1 MIHVLS
7 QGRFFYFRPQLLQ
20 GRKPGKENKMKKFIT
35 ALAAGSM
42 ALSLAACSSSDSADA
57 GNADKGE
64 AQEIL
69 IGISPDY
76 PPYES
81 KNTEGDI
88 EGFDVDM
95 TKWLFDYLNENG
107 HNYTYEFVELSFDT
121 IISSL
126 QAGQIDLGIS
136 GFTYDEDREGIFSD
150 SYYDSAQVIIVN
162 SGSDIKS
169 SADLKGKKVGAQQ
182 GTTGESVA
190 NTVDAADVQAISDA
204 KVLMENLKAE
214 GIDAVIID
222 KAVADSYAANGDY
235 TVIDEKLLDEE
246 NLIYTTED
254 HKELL
259 DEINTA
265 IKAFKESDDYAKLTE
280 KWFVSTNE

>member
-1 MIHVLS
+1 
-7 QGRFFYFRPQLLQ
+7 
-20 GRKPGKENKMKKFIT
+20 MKKLMT
-35 ALAAGSM
+35 VLAAGSM
-42 ALSLAACSSSDSADA
+42 ALTLAACSNAGSNDA
-57 GNADKGE
+57 AGSE
-64 AQEIL
+64 APAEAKEIL

-81 KNTEGDI
+81 KNTAGEI

-107 HNYTYEFVELSFDT
+107 YNYTYDFEELSFDT

-150 SYYDSAQVIIVN
+150 SYYDSAQVIVVKAD
-162 SGSDIKS
+162 SDIAS
-169 SADLKGKKVGAQQ
+169 SADLAGKKVGAQQ
-182 GTTGESVA
+182 GTTGETVA
-190 NTVDAADVQAISDA
+190 GTVDAADVQAISDA
-204 KVLMENLKAE
+204 KVLMENLKAD

-222 KAVADSYAANGDY
+222 KAVADSYAANGEY
-235 TVIDEKLLDEE
+235 KVLDEELLDEE

-259 DEINTA
+259 DQINTV
-265 IKAFKESDDYAKLTE
+265 IKAFKESDDYTKLTE
-280 KWFVSTNE
+280 KWFVASNE

>member
-1 MIHVLS
+1 
-7 QGRFFYFRPQLLQ
+7 
-20 GRKPGKENKMKKFIT
+20 MKKLMSI
-35 ALAAGSM
+35 LAAGSM
-42 ALSLAACSSSDSADA
+42 ALTMAACSNSDSAA
-57 GNADKGE
+57 ADDGKKEE
-64 AQEIL
+64 AKEIL

-81 KNTEGDI
+81 KNTAGEI

-136 GFTYDEDREGIFSD
+136 GFTYDEEREGIFSD
-150 SYYDSAQVIIVN
+150 SYYDSAQVIIVK
-162 SGSDIKS
+162 SDSDIAS
-169 SADLKGKKVGAQQ
+169 SKDLAGKKVGAQQ
-182 GTTGESVA
+182 GTTGENVA
-190 NTVDAADVQAISDA
+190 KTVDASEVQAISDA
-204 KVLMENLKAE
+204 KVLMENLKAD

-222 KAVADSYAANGDY
+222 KAVADSYASTGDY
-235 TVIDEKLLDEE
+235 KVLDEKLLDEE

-259 DEINTA
+259 DQINTA
-265 IKAFKESDDYAKLTE
+265 IKAFKESDEYEKLTE
-280 KWFVSTNE
+280 KWFVSSNE